1 MLNNER
7 VIAVIPARGGSKT
20 VPGKNI
26 RPLGG
31 KPLIVWSIE
40 VAQQVSEIDRVIVST
55 DDAQIASISREHG
68 AEVYARPPHLATD
81 AALVIDALKD
91 LVETLRAEQA
101 EPGWL
106 VLLEP
111 TCPLRTAA
119 DVRDCLQ
126 VLSQGGYDSVATF
139 KEAELNPHRA
149 WHIVEGVPQVFIP
162 GAIPWLPRQLLP
174 KAYQLNG
181 AVYVFRVNL
190 LAGETKSILPGKA
203 AAVVMPRD
211 RSHDID
217 DSVDFAVVEA
227 SLKKSNQ

>member
-20 VPGKNI
+20 IPGKNI

-40 VAQQVSEIDRVIVST
+40 VAQQVSEIDRVIVSS
-55 DDAQIASISREHG
+55 DDPTISSISREHG
-68 AEVYARPPHLATD
+68 AEVYARPSHLATD
-81 AALVIDALKD
+81 DALVIDALKH
-91 LVETLRAEQA
+91 LIQTLQA
-101 EPGWL
+101 EHEKPGWL

-111 TCPLRTAA
+111 TCPLRTAD
-119 DVRDCLQ
+119 DVRDCLR
-126 VLSQGGYDSVATF
+126 LLADGGCDSVATF

-149 WHIVEGVPQVFIP
+149 WRIVEGVPQVFIP
-162 GAIPWLPRQLLP
+162 GAVPWLPRQKLP

-181 AVYVFRVNL
+181 AVYVFRANL
-190 LAGETKSILPGKA
+190 LVQETMSILLGKS
-203 AAVVMPRD
+203 AAVVMPRE

-217 DSVDFAVVEA
+217 DIVDFELVEA
-227 SLKKSNQ
+227 LLKRSNA